1 MMDWNI
7 VQAFEA
13 AQARKRAA
21 LETFPADIDLPIRLM
36 RAFMALATQ
45 EDRLKLVQF
54 AESLVDPIWDY

>member
-7 VQAFEA
+7 VQTFEA
-13 AQARKRAA
+13 AVEIRRAV
-21 LETFPADIDLPIRLM
+21 LETLPDGNDLKTRLL
-36 RAFMALATQ
+36 RAFKEISTQ